1 MRGKLFKT
9 MAAAIC
15 AASILITG
23 CGGSDKGSSAD
34 SIKIGAI
41 GEMTG
46 GNASYGTSMM
56 RGFNLAAKEINAAG
70 GVDGKK
76 IVLVEADTK
85 SEPAEAANAMS
96 KLINQDKVSFVSGIF
111 TSSSAIAAC
120 NISETAKVP
129 YLAVGA
135 TNPAVTVAKDGSTK
149 PNTFRVCFIDPFQG
163 TVGANFV
170 TNELKAK
177 TAAIYIDN
185 SSDYSK
191 GLADFFKKS
200 FVANGGSIVAE
211 EAYLQKDTDFKA
223 VLTKIKA
230 TNPEIIYVPGY
241 YEEVGKIIK
250 QARELGITVPIVG
263 GDGWDSPKLPE
274 IAGADALN
282 NTFFTNHYSPDA
294 DSAESKA
301 FVAAFEKEYKQKP
314 DAPAVL
320 GYDALKLMV
329 DAIKRAG
336 AADPAKVSKALA
348 ETKSFNA
355 VTGALALND
364 KHDAVKS
371 VTIIK
376 FQDGKQAYCS
386 TVNP

>member
-34 SIKIGAI
+34 TIKIGAI

-70 GVDGKK
+70 GIDGKK

-230 TNPEIIYVPGY
+230 TNPESIYVPGY

-301 FVAAFEKEYKQKP
+301 FVAAFEKEYNQKP

>member
-34 SIKIGAI
+34 TIKIGAI

-76 IVLVEADTK
+76 IVIVEADTK

-250 QARELGITVPIVG
+250 QARELGITVPVVG

-301 FVAAFEKEYKQKP
+301 FVAAFEKEYNQKP

>member
-1 MRGKLFKT
+1 MKCKNFFKT
-9 MAAAIC
+9 MTAAIC
-15 AASILITG
+15 AASLLMAG
-23 CGGSDKGSSAD
+23 CGSDKAAD
-34 SIKIGAI
+34 DTIKIGAI

-56 RGFNLAAKEINAAG
+56 RGFKLAVKEINANG
-70 GVDGKK
+70 GVNGKK
-76 IVLVEADTK
+76 LVLVEADTK

-96 KLINQDKVSFVSGIF
+96 KLINQDKVPMVAGIF

-120 NISETAKVP
+120 NISETAKIP
-129 YLAVGA
+129 YLAIGA
-135 TNPAVTVAKDGSTK
+135 TKPSVTLAKDGSTK

-177 TAAIYIDN
+177 KAALYIDN

-200 FVANGGSIVAE
+200 FTANGGSIVIE

-230 TNPEIIYVPGY
+230 ANPEVIYVPGY
-241 YEEVGKIIK
+241 YEEVGKIVK
-250 QARELGITVPIVG
+250 QARELGIDVPIVG

-274 IAGADALN
+274 IAGGAALN
-282 NTFFTNHYSPDA
+282 NTYFTNHYSADS

-301 FVAAFEKEYKQKP
+301 FVTAFEKEYSQKP

-320 GYDALKLMV
+320 GYDGIKLLA

-336 AADPAKVSKALA
+336 SVEPAKVAKALA
-348 ETKSFNA
+348 ETKSFSA
-355 VTGALALND
+355 VTGSLGLNE

-371 VTIIK
+371 VTIIEFK
-376 FQDGKQAYCS
+376 DGKQAYRT
-386 TVNP
+386 TVKP

>member
-1 MRGKLFKT
+1 MKCKNFFKT
-9 MAAAIC
+9 MTAAIC
-15 AASILITG
+15 AASLLMAG
-23 CGGSDKGSSAD
+23 CGSDKAAD
-34 SIKIGAI
+34 DTIKIGAI

-56 RGFNLAAKEINAAG
+56 RGFKLAVKEINANG
-70 GVDGKK
+70 GVNGKK
-76 IVLVEADTK
+76 LVLVEADTK

-96 KLINQDKVSFVSGIF
+96 KLINQDKVPMVAGIF

-120 NISETAKVP
+120 NISETAKIP
-129 YLAVGA
+129 YLAIGA
-135 TNPAVTVAKDGSTK
+135 TNPSVTLAKDGSTN

-177 TAAIYIDN
+177 KAALYIDN

-200 FVANGGSIVAE
+200 FTANGGSIVIE

-230 TNPEIIYVPGY
+230 ANPEVIYVPGY
-241 YEEVGKIIK
+241 YEEVGKIVK
-250 QARELGITVPIVG
+250 QARELGIDVPIVG

-274 IAGADALN
+274 IAGAAALN
-282 NTFFTNHYSPDA
+282 NTYFTNHYSADS

-301 FVAAFEKEYKQKP
+301 FVTAFEKEYSQKP

-320 GYDALKLMV
+320 GYDGIKLLA

-336 AADPAKVSKALA
+336 SVEPAKVAKALA
-348 ETKSFNA
+348 ETKAFSA
-355 VTGALALND
+355 VTGSLGLNE

-371 VTIIK
+371 VTIIEFK
-376 FQDGKQAYCS
+376 DGKQAYRT
-386 TVNP
+386 TVKP

>member
-34 SIKIGAI
+34 TIKIGAI

-96 KLINQDKVSFVSGIF
+96 KLINQDRVSFVSGIF

-120 NISETAKVP
+120 NISETAKIP

-274 IAGADALN
+274 IAGAEALN

-301 FVAAFEKEYKQKP
+301 FVAAFEKEYNQKP

-336 AADPAKVSKALA
+336 TADPARVSKALA

-355 VTGALALND
+355 VTGALTLND

>member
-1 MRGKLFKT
+1 MKCKNFFKT
-9 MAAAIC
+9 MTAAIC
-15 AASILITG
+15 AASLLMTG
-23 CGGSDKGSSAD
+23 CGSDKAAD
-34 SIKIGAI
+34 DTIKIGAI

-56 RGFNLAAKEINAAG
+56 RGFKLAVKEINANG
-70 GVDGKK
+70 GVNGKK
-76 IVLVEADTK
+76 LVLVEADTK

-96 KLINQDKVSFVSGIF
+96 KLINQDKVPMVAGIF

-120 NISETAKVP
+120 NISETAKIP
-129 YLAVGA
+129 YLAIGA
-135 TNPAVTVAKDGSTK
+135 TNPSVTLAKDGSTK

-177 TAAIYIDN
+177 KAALYIDN

-200 FVANGGSIVAE
+200 FTANGGSIVIE

-230 TNPEIIYVPGY
+230 ANPEVIY
-241 YEEVGKIIK
+241 
-250 QARELGITVPIVG
+250 VPIVG

-274 IAGADALN
+274 IAGAAALN
-282 NTFFTNHYSPDA
+282 NTYFTNHYSADS

-301 FVAAFEKEYKQKP
+301 FVTAFEKEYNQKP

-320 GYDALKLMV
+320 GYDGIKLLA

-336 AADPAKVSKALA
+336 SVEPAKVAKALA
-348 ETKSFNA
+348 ETKAFSA
-355 VTGALALND
+355 VTGSLGLNE

-371 VTIIK
+371 VTIIEFK
-376 FQDGKQAYCS
+376 DGKQAYRT
-386 TVNP
+386 TVKP

>member
-34 SIKIGAI
+34 TIKIGAI

-120 NISETAKVP
+120 NISETAKIP

-274 IAGADALN
+274 IAGAEALN

-301 FVAAFEKEYKQKP
+301 FVAAFEKEYNQKP

>member
-1 MRGKLFKT
+1 MRGNLFKT

-34 SIKIGAI
+34 TIKIGAI

-56 RGFNLAAKEINAAG
+56 RGFNLAVKEINAAG
-70 GVDGKK
+70 GIDGKK
-76 IVLVEADTK
+76 ITIVEADTK

-230 TNPEIIYVPGY
+230 TNPELIYVPGY

-274 IAGADALN
+274 IAGAEALN
-282 NTFFTNHYSPDA
+282 NTFFTNHYSPDS

-301 FVAAFEKEYKQKP
+301 FVAAFEKEYNQKP

>member
-34 SIKIGAI
+34 TIKIGAI

-120 NISETAKVP
+120 NISETAKIP

-301 FVAAFEKEYKQKP
+301 FVAAFEKEYNQKP

-336 AADPAKVSKALA
+336 TADPAKVSKALA

>member
-34 SIKIGAI
+34 TIKIGAI

-56 RGFNLAAKEINAAG
+56 RGFNLAVKEINAAG
-70 GVDGKK
+70 GIDGKK
-76 IVLVEADTK
+76 ITIVEADTK

-230 TNPEIIYVPGY
+230 TNPELIYVPGY

-274 IAGADALN
+274 IAGAEALN
-282 NTFFTNHYSPDA
+282 NTFFTNHYSPDS

-301 FVAAFEKEYKQKP
+301 FVAAFEKEYNQKP

>member
-34 SIKIGAI
+34 TIKIGAI

-120 NISETAKVP
+120 NISETAKIP

-135 TNPAVTVAKDGSTK
+135 TNPAVTVTKDGSTK

-200 FVANGGSIVAE
+200 FIANGGSIVAE

-274 IAGADALN
+274 IAGTEALN

-301 FVAAFEKEYKQKP
+301 FVAAFEKEYNQKP

>member
-1 MRGKLFKT
+1 MRGNLFKT
-9 MAAAIC
+9 IAAAVC
-15 AASILITG
+15 TASLLMTG
-23 CGGSDKGSSAD
+23 CGGDKASDSSAV
-34 SIKIGAI
+34 KIGAI
-41 GEMTG
+41 CELTG
-46 GNASYGTSMM
+46 ANASYGTSMM
-56 RGFNLAAKEINAAG
+56 RGFKLAVKEINAAG
-70 GVDGKK
+70 GVNGQKLQ
-76 IVLVEADTK
+76 LVEADTK

-96 KLINQDKVSFVSGIF
+96 KLISQDKVPMVTGMF

-120 NISETAKVP
+120 NISESSKIP
-129 YLAVGA
+129 YLAIGA
-135 TNPAVTVAKDGSTK
+135 TNPAVTLQKDGSTK

-170 TNELKAK
+170 LNELKAK
-177 TAAIYIDN
+177 KAAVYVDN

-191 GLADFFKKS
+191 GLAEFFNKAFTAK
-200 FVANGGSIVAE
+200 GGAIVAE

-230 TNPEIIYVPGY
+230 AAPEVIYVPGY

-250 QARELGITVPIVG
+250 QARELGVTVPIVG

-274 IAGADALN
+274 IAGAAALN
-282 NTFFTNHYSPDA
+282 NTFFTNHYSPDSEA
-294 DSAESKA
+294 AESKA

-320 GYDALKLMV
+320 GYDGVKLLA
-329 DAIKRAG
+329 DAMKRAG
-336 AADPAKVSKALA
+336 SADSAKVAAALA
-348 ETKSFNA
+348 DTKAFKA
-355 VTGALALND
+355 VTGETSLND

-371 VTIIK
+371 AVIIEFK
-376 FQDGKQAYCS
+376 DGKQAYCT

>member
-1 MRGKLFKT
+1 MKCKNFFKT

-15 AASILITG
+15 AASLLMTG
-23 CGGSDKGSSAD
+23 CGSDKATGD
-34 SIKIGAI
+34 TIKIGAI

-56 RGFNLAAKEINAAG
+56 RGFNMAVKEINANG
-70 GVDGKK
+70 GINGKK
-76 IVLVEADTK
+76 IALVEADTK
-85 SEPAEAANAMS
+85 SEPTEAANAMS
-96 KLINQDKVSFVSGIF
+96 KLINQDKVSMVAGIF

-120 NISETAKVP
+120 NISETAKIP
-129 YLAVGA
+129 YLAIGA
-135 TNPAVTVAKDGSTK
+135 TNPSVTVAKDGSTK

-170 TNELKAK
+170 SNELKAK
-177 TAAIYIDN
+177 TAALYIDN

-200 FVANGGSIVAE
+200 FTANGGSIVIE

-230 TNPEIIYVPGY
+230 ANPEVIYVPGY
-241 YEEVGKIIK
+241 YEEVGKIVK
-250 QARELGITVPIVG
+250 QARELGIDVPIVG

-274 IAGADALN
+274 IAGAAALN
-282 NTFFTNHYSPDA
+282 NTYFTNHYSADA

-301 FVAAFEKEYKQKP
+301 FVTAFEKEYNQKP

-320 GYDALKLMV
+320 GYDGIKLLA

-336 AADPAKVSKALA
+336 SAEPAKVAKALA
-348 ETKSFNA
+348 ETKAFNA
-355 VTGALALND
+355 VTGSLGLND

-371 VTIIK
+371 VTIIEFK
-376 FQDGKQAYCS
+376 DGKQAYRT
-386 TVNP
+386 TVKP

>member
-301 FVAAFEKEYKQKP
+301 FVAAFEKEYNQKP

-355 VTGALALND
+355 VTGALALNN

>member
-34 SIKIGAI
+34 TIKIGAI

-56 RGFNLAAKEINAAG
+56 RGFNLAVKEINAAG
-70 GVDGKK
+70 GIDGKK
-76 IVLVEADTK
+76 IAIVEADTK

-230 TNPEIIYVPGY
+230 TNPELIYVPGY

-274 IAGADALN
+274 IAGAEALN
-282 NTFFTNHYSPDA
+282 NTFFTNHYSPDS

-301 FVAAFEKEYKQKP
+301 FVAAFEKEYNQKP

>member
-34 SIKIGAI
+34 TIKIGAI

-56 RGFNLAAKEINAAG
+56 RGFNLAVKEINAAG

-76 IVLVEADTK
+76 IVIVEADTK

-250 QARELGITVPIVG
+250 QARELGITVPVVG

-301 FVAAFEKEYKQKP
+301 FVAAFEKEYNQKP

>member
-1 MRGKLFKT
+1 MKCKNFFKT
-9 MAAAIC
+9 MTAAIC
-15 AASILITG
+15 AASLLMAG
-23 CGGSDKGSSAD
+23 CGSDKAAD
-34 SIKIGAI
+34 DTIKIGAI

-56 RGFNLAAKEINAAG
+56 RGFKLAVKEINANG
-70 GVDGKK
+70 GVNGKK
-76 IVLVEADTK
+76 LVLVEADTK

-96 KLINQDKVSFVSGIF
+96 KLINQDKVPMVAGIF

-120 NISETAKVP
+120 NISETAKIP
-129 YLAVGA
+129 YLAIGA
-135 TNPAVTVAKDGSTK
+135 TNPSVTLAKDGSTN

-177 TAAIYIDN
+177 KAALYIDN

-200 FVANGGSIVAE
+200 FTANGGSIVIE

-230 TNPEIIYVPGY
+230 ANPEVIYVPGY
-241 YEEVGKIIK
+241 YEEVGKIVK
-250 QARELGITVPIVG
+250 QARELGIDVPIVG

-274 IAGADALN
+274 IAGAAALN
-282 NTFFTNHYSPDA
+282 NTYFTNHYSADS

-301 FVAAFEKEYKQKP
+301 FVTAFEKEYSQKT

-320 GYDALKLMV
+320 GYDGIKLLA

-336 AADPAKVSKALA
+336 SAEPAKVAKALA
-348 ETKSFNA
+348 ETKAFSA
-355 VTGALALND
+355 VTGSLGLNE

-371 VTIIK
+371 VTIIEFK
-376 FQDGKQAYCS
+376 DGKQAYRT
-386 TVNP
+386 TVKP

>member
-1 MRGKLFKT
+1 MKCKNFFKT
-9 MAAAIC
+9 MTAAIC
-15 AASILITG
+15 AASLLMAG
-23 CGGSDKGSSAD
+23 CGSDKAAD
-34 SIKIGAI
+34 DTIKIGAI

-56 RGFNLAAKEINAAG
+56 RGFKLAVKEINAGG
-70 GVDGKK
+70 GVNGKK
-76 IVLVEADTK
+76 LVLVEADTK

-96 KLINQDKVSFVSGIF
+96 KLINQDKVPMVAGIF

-120 NISETAKVP
+120 NISETAKIP
-129 YLAVGA
+129 YLAIGA
-135 TNPAVTVAKDGSTK
+135 TNPSVTLAKDGSTK
-149 PNTFRVCFIDPFQG
+149 SNTFRVCFIDPFQG

-177 TAAIYIDN
+177 KAALYIDN

-200 FVANGGSIVAE
+200 FTANGGSIVIE

-230 TNPEIIYVPGY
+230 ANPEVIYVPGY
-241 YEEVGKIIK
+241 YEEVGKIVK
-250 QARELGITVPIVG
+250 QARELGIDVPIVG

-274 IAGADALN
+274 IAGAAALN
-282 NTFFTNHYSPDA
+282 NTYFTNHYSADS

-301 FVAAFEKEYKQKP
+301 FVTTFEKEYSQKP

-320 GYDALKLMV
+320 GYDGIKLLA

-336 AADPAKVSKALA
+336 SVEPAKVAKALA
-348 ETKSFNA
+348 ETKSFSA
-355 VTGALALND
+355 VTGSLGLNE

-371 VTIIK
+371 VTIIEFK
-376 FQDGKQAYCS
+376 DGKQAYRT
-386 TVNP
+386 TVKP

>member
-1 MRGKLFKT
+1 MKCKNFFKT
-9 MAAAIC
+9 MTAAIC
-15 AASILITG
+15 AASLLMAG
-23 CGGSDKGSSAD
+23 CGSDKAAD
-34 SIKIGAI
+34 DTIKIGAI

-46 GNASYGTSMM
+46 SNASYGTSMM
-56 RGFNLAAKEINAAG
+56 RGFKLAVKEINASG
-70 GVDGKK
+70 GVNGKK
-76 IVLVEADTK
+76 LVLVEADTK

-96 KLINQDKVSFVSGIF
+96 KLINQDKVPMVAGIF

-120 NISETAKVP
+120 NISETAKIP
-129 YLAVGA
+129 YLAIGA
-135 TNPAVTVAKDGSTK
+135 TNPSVTLAKDGSTK
-149 PNTFRVCFIDPFQG
+149 PNIFRVCFIDPFQG

-177 TAAIYIDN
+177 KAALYIDN

-200 FVANGGSIVAE
+200 FTANGGSIVIE

-230 TNPEIIYVPGY
+230 ANPEVIYVPGY
-241 YEEVGKIIK
+241 YEEVGKIVK
-250 QARELGITVPIVG
+250 QARELGIDVPIVG

-274 IAGADALN
+274 IAGAAALN
-282 NTFFTNHYSPDA
+282 NTYFTNHYSADS

-301 FVAAFEKEYKQKP
+301 FVTAFEKEYSQKP

-320 GYDALKLMV
+320 GYDGIKLLA

-336 AADPAKVSKALA
+336 SVEPAKVAKALA
-348 ETKSFNA
+348 ETKAFSA
-355 VTGALALND
+355 VTGSLGLNE

-371 VTIIK
+371 VTIIEFK
-376 FQDGKQAYCS
+376 DGKQAYRT
-386 TVNP
+386 TVKP

>member
-56 RGFNLAAKEINAAG
+56 RGFNLAVKEINAAG

-200 FVANGGSIVAE
+200 FTANGGSVVAE

-274 IAGADALN
+274 IAGAEALN

-301 FVAAFEKEYKQKP
+301 FVAAFEKEYNQKP

-376 FQDGKQAYCS
+376 FQDGKQAYCA

>member
-34 SIKIGAI
+34 TIKIGAI

-70 GVDGKK
+70 GIDGKK

-301 FVAAFEKEYKQKP
+301 FVAAFEKEYNQKP

>member
-34 SIKIGAI
+34 TIKIGAI

-76 IVLVEADTK
+76 IVIVEADTK

-301 FVAAFEKEYKQKP
+301 FVAAFEKEYNQKP

>member
-34 SIKIGAI
+34 TIKIGAI

-56 RGFNLAAKEINAAG
+56 RGFNLAVKEINAAG

-76 IVLVEADTK
+76 IAIVEADTK

-230 TNPEIIYVPGY
+230 TNPELIYVPGY

-274 IAGADALN
+274 IAGAEALN
-282 NTFFTNHYSPDA
+282 NTFFTNHYSPDS

-301 FVAAFEKEYKQKP
+301 FVAAFEKEYNQKP

>member
-34 SIKIGAI
+34 TIKIGAI

-120 NISETAKVP
+120 NISETAKIP

-274 IAGADALN
+274 IAGAEALN

-301 FVAAFEKEYKQKP
+301 FVAAFEKEYNQKP

-376 FQDGKQAYCS
+376 FQDGKQAYCA

>member
-23 CGGSDKGSSAD
+23 CGGSDKASSAD
-34 SIKIGAI
+34 TIKIGAI

-56 RGFNLAAKEINAAG
+56 RGFNLAVKEINAAG
-70 GVDGKK
+70 GIDGKK
-76 IVLVEADTK
+76 ITIVEADTK

-230 TNPEIIYVPGY
+230 TNPELIYVPGY

-274 IAGADALN
+274 IAGAEALN
-282 NTFFTNHYSPDA
+282 NTFFTNHYSPDS

-301 FVAAFEKEYKQKP
+301 FVAAFEKEYNQKP

>member
-34 SIKIGAI
+34 TIKIGAI

-120 NISETAKVP
+120 NISETAKIP

-135 TNPAVTVAKDGSTK
+135 TNPAVTVTKDGSTK

-274 IAGADALN
+274 IAGTEALN

-301 FVAAFEKEYKQKP
+301 FVAAFEKEYNQKP

>member
-56 RGFNLAAKEINAAG
+56 RGFNLAVKEINAAG

-274 IAGADALN
+274 IAGAEALN

-301 FVAAFEKEYKQKP
+301 FVAAFEKEYNQKP

-376 FQDGKQAYCS
+376 FQDGKQAYCA

>member
-301 FVAAFEKEYKQKP
+301 FVAAFEKEYNQKP

>member
-1 MRGKLFKT
+1 MKCKNFFKT
-9 MAAAIC
+9 MTAAIC
-15 AASILITG
+15 AASLLMAG
-23 CGGSDKGSSAD
+23 CGSDKAAD
-34 SIKIGAI
+34 DTIKIGAI

-56 RGFNLAAKEINAAG
+56 RGFKLAVKEINANG
-70 GVDGKK
+70 GVNGKK
-76 IVLVEADTK
+76 LVLVEADTK

-96 KLINQDKVSFVSGIF
+96 KLINQDKVPMVAGIF

-120 NISETAKVP
+120 NISETAKIP
-129 YLAVGA
+129 YLAIGA
-135 TNPAVTVAKDGSTK
+135 TNPSVTLAKDGSTN

-177 TAAIYIDN
+177 KAALYIDN

-200 FVANGGSIVAE
+200 FTANGGSIVIE

-230 TNPEIIYVPGY
+230 ANPEVIYVPGY
-241 YEEVGKIIK
+241 YEEVGKIVK
-250 QARELGITVPIVG
+250 QARELGIDVPIVG

-274 IAGADALN
+274 IAGAAALN
-282 NTFFTNHYSPDA
+282 NTYFTNHYSADS

-301 FVAAFEKEYKQKP
+301 FVTAFEKEYSQKP

-320 GYDALKLMV
+320 GYDGIKLLA

-336 AADPAKVSKALA
+336 SAEPAKVAKALA
-348 ETKSFNA
+348 ETKAFSA
-355 VTGALALND
+355 VTGSLGLNE

-371 VTIIK
+371 VTIIEFK
-376 FQDGKQAYCS
+376 DGKQAYRT
-386 TVNP
+386 TVKP

>member
-1 MRGKLFKT
+1 MKCKKLFKT
-9 MAAAIC
+9 VAAALC
-15 AASILITG
+15 AASILVTG
-23 CGGSDKGSSAD
+23 CSSDKAATD
-34 SIKIGAI
+34 TIKIGAI

-56 RGFNLAAKEINAAG
+56 RGFNLATKEINANG
-70 GVDGKK
+70 GINGKK
-76 IVLVEADTK
+76 IALVEADTK

-96 KLINQDKVSFVSGIF
+96 KLINQDKVAMVAGIF

-120 NISETAKVP
+120 NISETAKIP
-129 YLAVGA
+129 YLAIGA
-135 TNPAVTVAKDGSTK
+135 TNPSVTVAKDGSTK

-170 TNELKAK
+170 SNELKAK

-191 GLADFFKKS
+191 GLADFFKKA
-200 FVANGGSIVAE
+200 FIANGGSIVIE

-230 TNPEIIYVPGY
+230 TNPEVLYVPGY
-241 YEEVGKIIK
+241 YEEVGKIVK
-250 QARELGITVPIVG
+250 QARELGLNVPIVG

-274 IAGADALN
+274 IAGAEALN
-282 NTFFTNHYSPDA
+282 QTYFTNHYSADA
-294 DSAESKA
+294 DSAASKA

-320 GYDALKLMV
+320 GYDGLKLLA

-336 AADPAKVSKALA
+336 STEAAKISQALA
-348 ETKSFNA
+348 STKGFEA
-355 VTGALALND
+355 VTGSIALNE

-371 VTIIK
+371 VTIIEFK
-376 FQDGKQAYCS
+376 DGKQAYRT

>member
-1 MRGKLFKT
+1 MKCKNFFKT
-9 MAAAIC
+9 MTAAIC
-15 AASILITG
+15 AASLLMAG
-23 CGGSDKGSSAD
+23 CGSDKAAD
-34 SIKIGAI
+34 DTIKIGAI

-56 RGFNLAAKEINAAG
+56 RGFKLAEKEINTNG
-70 GVDGKK
+70 GVNGKK
-76 IVLVEADTK
+76 LVLVEADTK

-96 KLINQDKVSFVSGIF
+96 KLINQDKVPMVAGIF

-120 NISETAKVP
+120 NISETAKIP
-129 YLAVGA
+129 YLAIGA
-135 TNPAVTVAKDGSTK
+135 TNPSVTLAKDGSTK
-149 PNTFRVCFIDPFQG
+149 PSTFRVCFIDPFQG

-177 TAAIYIDN
+177 KAALYIDN

-200 FVANGGSIVAE
+200 FTANGGSIVIE

-230 TNPEIIYVPGY
+230 ANPEVIYVPGY
-241 YEEVGKIIK
+241 YEEVGKIVK
-250 QARELGITVPIVG
+250 QARELGIDVPIVG

-274 IAGADALN
+274 IAGAAALN
-282 NTFFTNHYSPDA
+282 NTYFTNHYSADS

-301 FVAAFEKEYKQKP
+301 FVTAFEKEYNQKP

-320 GYDALKLMV
+320 GYDGIKLLA

-336 AADPAKVSKALA
+336 SVEPAKVAKALA
-348 ETKSFNA
+348 ETKAFSA
-355 VTGALALND
+355 VTGSLGLNE

-371 VTIIK
+371 VTIIEFK
-376 FQDGKQAYCS
+376 DGKQAYRT
-386 TVNP
+386 TVKP

>member
-1 MRGKLFKT
+1 MKCKNFFKT
-9 MAAAIC
+9 MTAAIC
-15 AASILITG
+15 AASLLMAG
-23 CGGSDKGSSAD
+23 CGSDKAAD
-34 SIKIGAI
+34 DTIKIGAI

-56 RGFNLAAKEINAAG
+56 RGFKLAVKEINANG
-70 GVDGKK
+70 GVNGKK
-76 IVLVEADTK
+76 LVLVEADTK

-96 KLINQDKVSFVSGIF
+96 KLINQDKVPMVAGIF

-120 NISETAKVP
+120 NISETAKIP
-129 YLAVGA
+129 YLAIGA
-135 TNPAVTVAKDGSTK
+135 TNPSVTLAKDGSTK
-149 PNTFRVCFIDPFQG
+149 SNTFRVCFIDPFQG

-177 TAAIYIDN
+177 KAALYIDN

-200 FVANGGSIVAE
+200 FTANGGSIVIE

-230 TNPEIIYVPGY
+230 ANPEVIYVPGY
-241 YEEVGKIIK
+241 YEEVGKIVK
-250 QARELGITVPIVG
+250 QARELGIDVPIVG

-274 IAGADALN
+274 IAGAAALN
-282 NTFFTNHYSPDA
+282 NTYFTNHYSADS

-301 FVAAFEKEYKQKP
+301 FVTAFEKEYSQKP

-320 GYDALKLMV
+320 GYDGIKLLA

-336 AADPAKVSKALA
+336 SVEPAKVAKALA
-348 ETKSFNA
+348 ETKAFSA
-355 VTGALALND
+355 VTGSLGLNE

-371 VTIIK
+371 VTIIEFK
-376 FQDGKQAYCS
+376 DGKQAYRT
-386 TVNP
+386 TVKP